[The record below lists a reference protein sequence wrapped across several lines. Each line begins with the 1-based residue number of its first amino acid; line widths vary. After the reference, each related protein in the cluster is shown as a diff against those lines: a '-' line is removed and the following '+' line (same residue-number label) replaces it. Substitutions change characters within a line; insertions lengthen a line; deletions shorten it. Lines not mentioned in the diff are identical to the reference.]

1 MLQNLME
8 PWSGKAYRHLPDGNY
23 DVYNFSYT
31 GLAANNRWNI
41 QGEQTL
47 YLAGGVDVAAGEWS
61 RHYGAYKLATQV
73 RQTAPLQFN
82 RSQQLAAKTKRRK
95 VYQMTV
101 KLNHT
106 LNLCRHL
113 CWQELSL
120 KDAPNCFLDQ
130 KIARATAQF
139 IRQTTIVE
147 AIFVPS
153 MAFLDQMDK
162 WVLVVFLEKLS
173 MDKPLEF
180 LPKVEDYGYFK
191 VEN

>member
-1 MLQNLME
+1 MLQNLIE
-8 PWSGKAYRHLPDGNY
+8 PWSGEAYRHLPDGNY
-23 DVYNFSYT
+23 DVYDFSYT

-47 YLAGGVDVAAGEWS
+47 YLVGSVDVAAGEWS

-73 RQTAPLQFN
+73 RQTAPFQFD
-82 RSQQLAAKTKRRK
+82 RPKQLAAKTKRRK

-106 LNLCRHL
+106 LNLCDRL

-120 KDAPNCFLDQ
+120 KDAPNCFLD
-130 KIARATAQF
+130 KKLARATAQF

-153 MAFLDQMDK
+153 MVFLDQMDK
-162 WVLVVFLEKLS
+162 WVLVVFLEKLP

-180 LPKVEDYGYFK
+180 LPKVEDYGYFNL
-191 VEN
+191 EI

>member
-1 MLQNLME
+1 MLSDLVE
-8 PWSGKAYRHLPDGNY
+8 PWSGEAYRHLPDGNY
-23 DVYNFSYT
+23 DVYDFSYT

-61 RHYGAYKLATQV
+61 RHFQFDRAAP
-73 RQTAPLQFN
+73 RQRRDRPK
-82 RSQQLAAKTKRRK
+82 QLAAKTKRRK

-101 KLNHT
+101 KLNYT
-106 LNLCRHL
+106 LNLCDRL

-120 KDAPNCFLDQ
+120 KDAPNCFLDK

-139 IRQTTIVE
+139 VRQTTIVE

-153 MAFLDQMDK
+153 MAFLDRMDK
-162 WVLVVFLEKLS
+162 WVLVVFLEKLP

-180 LPKVEDYGYFK
+180 LPKVEDYGYFNL
-191 VEN
+191 EI

>member
-1 MLQNLME
+1 MLSDLIE
-8 PWSGKAYRHLPDGNY
+8 PWSGEAYRHLPDGNY
-23 DVYNFSYT
+23 DVYDFSYT

-73 RQTAPLQFN
+73 RQTAPLQFD
-82 RSQQLAAKTKRRK
+82 RPKQLAAKTKRRK
-95 VYQMTV
+95 VYQITV

-106 LNLCRHL
+106 LNLCDRT

-120 KDAPNCFLDQ
+120 KDAPNCFLDK

-139 IRQTTIVE
+139 VRQTTIVE

-153 MAFLDQMDK
+153 MAFLDRMDK
-162 WVLVVFLEKLS
+162 WVLVVFLEKLP

-180 LPKVEDYGYFK
+180 LPKVEDYGYFNLE
-191 VEN
+191 V

>member
-1 MLQNLME
+1 MLQNLIE
-8 PWSGKAYRHLPDGNY
+8 PWSGEAYRHLPDGNY
-23 DVYNFSYT
+23 NVYDFSYT

-47 YLAGGVDVAAGEWS
+47 YLAGSVDVAAGEWS
-61 RHYGAYKLATQV
+61 RHF
-73 RQTAPLQFN
+73 QFD
-82 RSQQLAAKTKRRK
+82 RSKQLSAKTKRRK

-101 KLNHT
+101 NLNYT
-106 LNLCRHL
+106 LNLCDRC

-120 KDAPNCFLDQ
+120 KDAPNCFLD
-130 KIARATAQF
+130 KNIARATAQF

-162 WVLVVFLEKLS
+162 WVLVIFLEKLPIER
-173 MDKPLEF
+173 PLEF
-180 LPKVEDYGYFK
+180 LPQVKDYGYFN
-191 VEN
+191 VEI

>member
-1 MLQNLME
+1 MLSYLIE
-8 PWSGKAYRHLPDGNY
+8 PWSGEAYRHLPDGNY
-23 DVYNFSYT
+23 DVYDCSYT
-31 GLAANNRWNI
+31 GMAANNRWNT

-47 YLAGGVDVAAGEWS
+47 YLAGSVDVAAGEWS
-61 RHYGAYKLATQV
+61 RHFLFDRPK
-73 RQTAPLQFN
+73 
-82 RSQQLAAKTKRRK
+82 QLAAKTKRRK

-106 LNLCRHL
+106 LNLCDRL
-113 CWQELSL
+113 GWQELSL
-120 KDAPNCFLDQ
+120 KDAPNCFLD
-130 KIARATAQF
+130 KKVARATAQF

-162 WVLVVFLEKLS
+162 WVLVVFLEKLP

-180 LPKVEDYGYFK
+180 LPRVEDYGYLN
-191 VEN
+191 VEI